1 MAKFDPNLDVEV
13 SVKPSQ
19 DGKSKI
25 LSFYGMKNGDAAVV
39 LDRLLLPGNGPF
51 RKVNPLKNIE
61 KAWSKG
67 PVVHVMVAAD
77 KTKEFLDSGMKSIVA
92 ALLKTGSYD
101 GDKILHLQD
110 VADFQMNKLSNEE
123 MKQLYQ
129 DAEVSVA
136 DLWTDYLN
144 KVNDPETMR
153 ILKLY
158 AEIYGNTI
166 YGHALSLR
174 NVMLIKA
181 MASKYGKAP
190 TFVLGRSTWNK
201 YGRDV
206 KSGAKPYPLWRY
218 ISADKIS
225 QADYDKAMADAQNAI
240 GQGGADYDELGV
252 TVQNK
257 IEIEANKQLSKGK
270 KLIPIKYLGYDI
282 EDTYIIDKKQE
293 DLLNSKPNISGNIQ
307 YKLNA
312 LAQEIEDKKKADNGE
327 VIDPDGNAAMVA
339 RTSKAVAAVEELCA
353 ENGVTVTNN
362 GGSDENRLVE
372 GLLSYY
378 RTQITPK
385 MNVLKPENVEQYAED
400 AVQLTLIM
408 TDVALNAL
416 KRFRHSL
423 VYTQK
428 EATALAPVIRRA
440 VSKIGNAIVSEAF
453 GDNFMA
459 QYQQAL
465 NKLGI
470 KIVND
475 EMSMADAQK
484 PVTNM
489 NEMRN
494 SFYSILNKINN
505 PYLYD

>member
-1 MAKFDPNLDVEV
+1 MAKFDQNLDVEV
-13 SVKPSQ
+13 SVKPTQ

-25 LSFYGMKNGDAAVV
+25 LSFYGIKNGDIPAI

-67 PVVHVMVAAD
+67 PVIHVMVSSD
-77 KTKEFLDSGMKSIVA
+77 KGKEFLDSGMKSIIA
-92 ALLKTGSYD
+92 ALLKSGNYD
-101 GDKILHLQD
+101 NDKIMHLQD
-110 VADFQMNKLSNEE
+110 VADFQMNKMSNEE

-136 DLWTDYLN
+136 DLWTEYLN

-181 MASKYGKAP
+181 MSNKYGKTP

-218 ISADKIS
+218 ISADKVS

-257 IEIEANKQLSKGK
+257 IEIEASKQLSKGK

-282 EDTYIIDKKQE
+282 DDTYQIDKKGD

-312 LAQEIEDKKKADNGE
+312 LAQEIEDKKRNNGGE
-327 VIDPDGNAAMVA
+327 VIDPDGNAAMIA
-339 RTSKAVAAVEELCA
+339 RTEKAVNAVEELCSDS
-353 ENGVTVTNN
+353 GVKMTTNSN
-362 GGSDENRLVE
+362 LPEDRIVD

-385 MNVLKPENVEQYAED
+385 MNILKPENVEQYAED

-440 VSKIGNAIVSEAF
+440 VSKIGNAMVSEGF
-453 GDNFMA
+453 DDNFMMR
-459 QYQQAL
+459 YEMAL
-465 NKLGI
+465 DKLGI
-470 KIVND
+470 KVVDD
-475 EMSMADAQK
+475 EMPMQEAK
-484 PVTNM
+484 KHFTNM